1 MNDDNHDSSP
11 QDAYRQ
17 VYASPDAIPA
27 DFIVPPFDPVNAGM
41 VSLVK
46 KSDDGADLRRE
57 NADLRRMLDYLLS
70 YIAVVN
76 SNAEGRLTPTFAVY
90 GKSLEHD
97 LAQSSVLN
105 EIGYTNVIGM
115 PIIDVIRLVVDKRES
130 SIEARRSALSTS
142 YSENSNHEAISNVQ
156 PRSDRGV

>member
-1 MNDDNHDSSP
+1 MNDDNHDSSF
-11 QDAYRQ
+11 QDIYRQ
-17 VYASPDAIPA
+17 VYASPGAIPA
-27 DFIVPPFDPVNAGM
+27 DSIVPSFDPVNAGM

-46 KSDDGADLRRE
+46 KSDDDADLRRE

-76 SNAEGRLTPTFAVY
+76 SNAEGRLTPAFVVY

-105 EIGYTNVIGM
+105 EIGYINVTGM
-115 PIIDVIRLVVDKRES
+115 PIIDVIRRVVDKRES

-142 YSENSNHEAISNVQ
+142 YSENSNHEAIPNVQ